1 MKFKILIVLIISIN
15 FCSAQTRNYNY
26 VGTLLMKNRPP
37 ISFALEL
44 YEQDG
49 NVSGY
54 SITNKNTVD
63 ETKSEIKGIYF
74 KKNKTFQIQEIQ
86 IITTKS
92 EAPINSF
99 CYIRMNLQLKRMLN
113 QKRLEGN
120 FTGNFLDSSLCAEG
134 KIMLIE
140 KSVIERKIKKIK
152 NKIEKIK
159 NEKLAKQNDSSRIIQ
174 TQIIKDGD
182 DIDLSWESKF
192 LILKVWDSNQEDGDK
207 INLIINNN
215 VILDNF
221 ETKNKP
227 KRIKYR
233 LIKGEN
239 TINIQAINTGSS
251 PPNTS
256 RIELIDK
263 NKKYSILTQLEID
276 KSAIIKINK

>member
-1 MKFKILIVLIISIN
+1 
-15 FCSAQTRNYNY
+15 
-26 VGTLLMKNRPP
+26 MKNRAP

-44 YEQDG
+44 YEKDG

-63 ETKSEIKGIYF
+63 ETKSEVQGIYF
-74 KKNKTFQIQEIQ
+74 KKDRKFQIQETQ

-99 CYIRMNLQLKRMLN
+99 CYIRMNLQLKSMLN

-134 KIMLIE
+134 KIILIE
-140 KSVIERKIKKIK
+140 KSIIERKIKKIK
-152 NKIEKIK
+152 KKIK
-159 NEKLAKQNDSSRIIQ
+159 KTENKEFAKKNDSSRIIQ

-182 DIDLSWESKF
+182 NINLSWKSKF

-207 INLIINNN
+207 INLKINNN

-227 KRIKYR
+227 KKIKYR
-233 LIKGEN
+233 LVKGEN
-239 TINIQAINTGSS
+239 IINIQAISTGSS

-263 NKKYSILTQLEID
+263 NKKYPILTQLEID
-276 KSAIIKINK
+276 KSAIIKITK